1 MARPHNRNMN
11 LTPSPENV
19 LTEYARAD
27 RSQVAAGMDWY
38 ADAHSLALTL
48 NANDVAE
55 ASAVIA
61 ALSPQ
66 LSWDRNVILAKRAYA
81 GELDGG
87 CLPASIVKAHRIL
100 AGEAPLDVLG
110 GPKVR
115 SFYAN
120 IVDPTDSITVT
131 VDRHAVDIAVDTRLG
146 KASPGLTPKRYLA
159 WSQAYREAALVAGI
173 LPQQMQAVTWTSWR
187 ERWAWRD
194 KELKAAA

>member
-1 MARPHNRNMN
+1 MP
-11 LTPSPENV
+11 LTPSASHV
-19 LTEYARAD
+19 LAELSRAD
-27 RSQVAAGMDWY
+27 ANQHAAGMDWY

-48 NANDVAE
+48 NSRNVAE

-66 LSWDRNVILAKRAYA
+66 LSWDRNVVLAKRAYD
-81 GELDGG
+81 GTLDGG

-100 AGEAPLDVLG
+100 AGETPLDVLG
-110 GPKVR
+110 GLKVR

-131 VDRHAVDIAVDTRLG
+131 VDRHAVDVAVARRLG
-146 KASPGLTPKRYLA
+146 KASPGLTPKRYAA
-159 WSQAYREAALVAGI
+159 WSAAYREAALDKGM
-173 LPQQMQAVTWTSWR
+173 LPQQMQAITWTSWR